1 MKDVIRP
8 ITVTDR
14 MLRSLRMCHFGCGSD
29 EFEFEFGDEF
39 GLGRNMLLVVFCT
52 TQLLLSNLA
61 LDNAVCVCDCD
72 CFCF

>member
-29 EFEFEFGDEF
+29 EFEFEFEF
-39 GLGRNMLLVVFCT
+39 GLVGMLLVFCT
-52 TQLLLSNLA
+52 TQLLSNLA
-61 LDNAVCVCDCD
+61 LDNAVCICDCACDCD